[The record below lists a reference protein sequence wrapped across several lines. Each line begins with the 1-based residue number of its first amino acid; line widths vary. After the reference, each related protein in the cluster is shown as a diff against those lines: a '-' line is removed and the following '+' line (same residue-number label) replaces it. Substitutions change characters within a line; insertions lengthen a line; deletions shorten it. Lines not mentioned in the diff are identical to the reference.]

1 MVLFENINLN
11 QRVEVLRA
19 GVVYSGTVKYKGCIN
34 GVRGEWVG
42 IDLDQPE
49 GQHDGM
55 LNARRYFLCR
65 PGHGIFTT
73 ASQIRF
79 VPMRRCLW
87 DKYRTIER
95 RSEIDPDLFEEGGL
109 APVPVDPK
117 HNESWIDSTYHDR
130 AVSAQFETYHAA
142 DVYSSQRR
150 YPLRHSISGRQ
161 PSAIMLRPE
170 LEKAKCFGAA
180 ASSQR
185 SHAHHHY
192 DAASP
197 PFTKVHSGNSRIID
211 VDFISPP
218 TIPKPHVPHSVLK
231 RQVRR
236 AGAGLH
242 NPRVMTVNTGRDAIK
257 LAQWNDISA

>member
-1 MVLFENINLN
+1 MPAVTSSVDLVMASSPQHHRSALYLCEDVYGTNIAQLN
-11 QRVEVLRA
+11 GDQKSIQICLRREALHQFQSTQNTTKVGLIQRIM
-19 GVVYSGTVKYKGCIN
+19 TVPCQ
-34 GVRGEWVG
+34 
-42 IDLDQPE
+42 LS
-49 GQHDGM
+49 
-55 LNARRYFLCR
+55 L
-65 PGHGIFTT
+65 
-73 ASQIRF
+73 
-79 VPMRRCLW
+79 
-87 DKYRTIER
+87 
-95 RSEIDPDLFEEGGL
+95 
-109 APVPVDPK
+109 K
-117 HNESWIDSTYHDR
+117 H
-130 AVSAQFETYHAA
+130 HAA

-197 PFTKVHSGNSRIID
+197 PFTTVHYGNSRGSISD